1 MKKNMYKI
9 LAGVL
14 VVGVAGY
21 LYHKSQNK
29 KTSLMPT
36 VSTDVKKSIP
46 TEFEVVIDKA
56 LQTTN
61 KFWTDGKTFFKQTFG
76 PMIKS
81 TPEVISEAQYVK
93 EYAA

>member
-14 VVGVAGY
+14 VLGTIGF
-21 LYHKSQNK
+21 LYNKSQSK
-29 KTSLMPT
+29 KM
-36 VSTDVKKSIP
+36 VSNQPVNSDVKKTIP
-46 TEFEVVIDKA
+46 TEFEIVIDKA
-56 LQTTN
+56 LQTST

>member
-14 VVGVAGY
+14 VLGAVGY
-21 LYHKSQNK
+21 LYHKSQTK
-29 KTSLMPT
+29 KEVALPP
-36 VSTDVKKSIP
+36 VSADVKKSIP

-93 EYAA
+93 EYAV

>member
-21 LYHKSQNK
+21 LYHKSQSK
-29 KTSLMPT
+29 KTSVMPT
-36 VSTDVKKSIP
+36 VSADVKKSIP
-46 TEFEVVIDKA
+46 TEFEIVVDKA
-56 LQTTN
+56 MQMTN
-61 KFWTDGKTFFKQTFG
+61 KFWTDGKTFFKQTVG

-81 TPEVISEAQYVK
+81 GPVVISEAEYVK